1 MACAEADSA
10 GCAHFFLQ
18 VQINDGYDAMAD
30 LQENWEKKT
39 AAMDGDVVR
48 RIIGTVGVS
57 SPMFNIRKT
66 FLRAWQMIAESGKA
80 DEELIDRLETAWNLV
95 LDGVSSID
103 FQVYSVGFTEL
114 NETKVSLLEKSKD
127 SLDET
132 VDVYEMF
139 LNEIP
144 QSLL

>member
-1 MACAEADSA
+1 MK
-10 GCAHFFLQ
+10 
-18 VQINDGYDAMAD
+18 D
-30 LQENWEKKT
+30 LQQNWEQKT

-48 RIIGTVGVS
+48 RIIGTVGVA

-66 FLRAWQMIAESGKA
+66 FLRAWQMIAESGEV
-80 DEELIDRLETAWNLV
+80 DEEHIDRLETAWNLV

-114 NETKVSLLEKSKD
+114 NETKVSLLEKSKGA
-127 SLDET
+127 LDDA
-132 VDVYEMF
+132 VDVYKMF
-139 LNEIP
+139 LDEIP

>member
-1 MACAEADSA
+1 
-10 GCAHFFLQ
+10 
-18 VQINDGYDAMAD
+18 MAD

-66 FLRAWQMIAESGKA
+66 FLRAWQMIVESGKA